1 LESDLND
8 TAKEA
13 VTIAL
18 GSSKSL
24 IFIINDLLDLTRIEA
39 GKMLFREEPF
49 DIKKTII
56 EAVEMFRADAAR
68 KNIEFRLTVSDEIPE
83 VVIGDCSKLR
93 QVFYII

>member
-1 LESDLND
+1 MESDLND
-8 TAKEA
+8 VAKEA
-13 VTIAL
+13 VAIAL

-49 DIKKTII
+49 DIKKTIV

-68 KNIEFRLTVSDEIPE
+68 KKLAFRLTLSDDMPE
-83 VVIGDCSKLR
+83 TVIGDCSKLR
-93 QVFYII
+93 QVSYIT